1 LTPRETISQPVPAA
15 AVAESS
21 PSTSDCHCEPNLWTD
36 LHAVSTGRGSER
48 IELVVQ
54 DDERIVSVGV
64 PREAAGSDGA
74 GRVKVWAFD
83 G

>member
-1 LTPRETISQPVPAA
+1 
-15 AVAESS
+15 
-21 PSTSDCHCEPNLWTD
+21 LWTD

>member
-1 LTPRETISQPVPAA
+1 ML
-15 AVAESS
+15 
-21 PSTSDCHCEPNLWTD
+21 TD
-36 LHAVSTGRGSER
+36 LHAANTGRGSER
-48 IELVVQ
+48 IQLVVQ

-64 PREAAGSDGA
+64 PREAGAGDDDFA